1 MSFSNL
7 VQKVSTYG
15 GVNMS
20 IGWNNE
26 EAYLIINDEYK
37 GVIFGNTFRTDSI
50 FDPNTFLVGNEY
62 NNYNNDPR
70 KYNMFI
76 IGAEW
81 TYGAITRKTYYDEV
95 YDIVISS
102 THHINS
108 GYLGIITI
116 SVLINRNTGGIK
128 INQAKF
134 AILYESGGI
143 SCSEFN
149 ELGGVSI
156 VGVLT

>member
-1 MSFSNL
+1 
-7 VQKVSTYG
+7 
-15 GVNMS
+15 MS

-37 GVIFGNTFRTDSI
+37 GVIFGNTFRADSI

-81 TYGAITRKTYYDEV
+81 TYGAITRKTYFDEV
-95 YDIVISS
+95 YDIVTSS

-108 GYLGIITI
+108 SYLGIITVN
-116 SVLINRNTGGIK
+116 VLINRNTGGIK
-128 INQAKF
+128 IDQAKF
-134 AILYESGGI
+134 VILYESGGS
-143 SCSEFN
+143 SCSESN
-149 ELGGVSI
+149 ELNGVSI